1 MALPGNRDDREF
13 EKFKQVGSEP
23 AVMVDVVR
31 TVGGGGGG
39 SSATEY
45 TDDSSFTVASDKGNA
60 MGGIF
65 TTDSIDSGDFGVF
78 KINADRELSVVVEN
92 AGSIGSGSQYTDGTT
107 VAAQVGNVVLGTDGT
122 DLQFLSVASNGQ
134 LKVDSITNAV
144 AVTQSGTWNIGTVT
158 TLTTITNDV
167 SIDDGGNSIT
177 VDDGGTTLS
186 VDDAGGS
193 LTVDGTVSATQSGTW
208 NIGTLTTLT
217 SITNPVDVNLSDGAG
232 TSIGST
238 GGALD
243 INIASGTLAVTID
256 ESNDSILVYG
266 WDGSSNQKIKTDV
279 SGNLQVDVL
288 TQPALSESTDDI
300 LVYGWDGANN
310 KKLSTDASGQLQVDL
325 ASSIPTGTNS
335 IGNIATLTT
344 LTSITNNIK
353 TNLYDGSGTAITST
367 TVGAD
372 QGLDVNLVG
381 GTVTANIEG
390 DYVDDSAFT
399 VGTDIGLA
407 VGGIFTSDTIDSGDF
422 GVFKLNASRELATT
436 VENTVDTNVTN
447 ATLAVTQS
455 GTWNVGL
462 NAGTN
467 IIGKA
472 KITDGTNDLS
482 ITAGGEMPISDNGGS
497 ITVDGTV
504 GVTEIDTDD
513 LDTGAGT
520 DTQAIMGIAIPG
532 SGGHT
537 LWDKSIKLQDGSG
550 TSISSTANALDVNI
564 AASAVTITADIE
576 GDYVDDSAFTVTSD
590 KGLAVG
596 GVFTTDTINSG
607 DFGVFKLNADREL
620 GVFVGEALPTGS
632 NVIGAVTQSGTWDIS
647 DISGTISLPTGAA
660 TAAKQLAD
668 GHNVT
673 VDNASGASAVNIQD
687 GGNSITIDATA
698 LPLPT
703 GAATEV
709 TLAAVETD
717 TGSIDTKLTTT
728 NTKLTDI
735 ETNTDAL
742 AGVTSTGT
750 ALDVNVASGTIIA
763 NIEGDYVDDSAFAV
777 GSDKGLMVGGFFTTD
792 TIDSGDFGAFKIN
805 ADRELGVFLGEAI
818 PTGSNVIGAVTQSG
832 TWNVTDISGTI
843 SLPTG
848 AATEATLSSIDTD
861 TTTIATKVTDIET
874 NTDAL
879 ATVTKTTVG
888 ADTGL
893 DVNVIKGINVEV
905 DLDAADDSV
914 LVYGYD
920 GSSNQK
926 IKTDSSGN
934 VQVDV
939 VASLPTGTNSIGD
952 IATVATVTTIT
963 NDVSIDDGGNSITVD
978 NSTLSVVGGGTEAAA
993 QRVTLANNSTGVL
1006 SVDDNGGSLT
1016 VDGTVAATQSGAW
1029 TVSARGRITPYT
1041 EQSAGLPQ
1049 NSIAWN
1055 SAISGPILTKFRL
1068 LGITCKFGGIPT
1080 ANDFIV
1086 SLGSLAAPLANVTY
1100 WSVNPGTLGVTD
1112 LSWHPDGEII
1122 IDSTIGES
1130 LDIIWTNAV
1139 AQVDWGLRVVVE
1151 EVTP

>member
-1 MALPGNRDDREF
+1 MALPGNIDDREF
-13 EKFKQVGSEP
+13 EKFKEVGSEP

-39 SSATEY
+39 STATEF

-60 MGGIF
+60 VGGVF
-65 TTDSIDSGDFGVF
+65 TTDTIDSGDFGVF
-78 KINADRELSVVVEN
+78 KINANRELSVVVEN

-158 TLTTITNDV
+158 TVTSITNDV

-177 VDDGGTTLS
+177 VDDGGISLS

-193 LTVDGTVSATQSGTW
+193 LTVDGGVSATQSGTW

-232 TSIGST
+232 ASIGST
-238 GGALD
+238 AGALD

-256 ESNDSILVYG
+256 EANDSILVYG
-266 WDGSSNQKIKTDV
+266 WDGSANQKIKTDV

-310 KKLSTDASGQLQVDL
+310 QKLSTDVSGQLQVDL

-335 IGNIATLTT
+335 IGDIATITT

-353 TNLYDGSGTAITST
+353 TNLYDGSGTALTST
-367 TVGAD
+367 TSGAD
-372 QGLDVNLVG
+372 QGLDVNIVG
-381 GTVTANIEG
+381 GSTAGDQYTDGTVSAGGQKGTVAMGTDGTNLQFLSTNSSGRLQVDITSG
-390 DYVDDSAFT
+390 GGSNDSVITDDSAFT
-399 VGTDIGLA
+399 AASDKLTVIGGFYTTDLVDVGD
-407 VGGIFTSDTIDSGDF
+407 VGA
-422 GVFKLNASRELATT
+422 FKINASRELATT

-467 IIGKA
+467 LIGKA

-482 ITAGGEMPISDNGGS
+482 ITAGGLMPISDNGGS

-576 GDYVDDSAFTVTSD
+576 GDYVDDSAFTVASD

-620 GVFVGEALPTGS
+620 GVFVGESLPTGANTIGDVTVS
-632 NVIGAVTQSGTWDIS
+632 TLPSIPTGANVIGAVTQSGTWNVTNV
-647 DISGTISLPTGAA
+647 SGTISLPTGAA
-660 TAAKQLAD
+660 TSAKQLAD

-703 GAATEV
+703 GAATE
-709 TLAAVETD
+709 
-717 TGSIDTKLTTT
+717 
-728 NTKLTDI
+728 
-735 ETNTDAL
+735 
-742 AGVTSTGT
+742 
-750 ALDVNVASGTIIA
+750 
-763 NIEGDYVDDSAFAV
+763 
-777 GSDKGLMVGGFFTTD
+777 
-792 TIDSGDFGAFKIN
+792 
-805 ADRELGVFLGEAI
+805 
-818 PTGSNVIGAVTQSG
+818 
-832 TWNVTDISGTI
+832 
-843 SLPTG
+843 
-848 AATEATLSSIDTD
+848 ATLSSIDTD
-861 TTTIATKVTDIET
+861 TSTIATKVTDIET

-893 DVNVIKGINVEV
+893 DVNVIQGINVEV

-926 IKTDSSGN
+926 IKTDASGN
-934 VQVDV
+934 VQVDI

-952 IATVATVTTIT
+952 IANIT
-963 NDVSIDDGGNSITVD
+963 NVVSVDDNGGSLTVD
-978 NSTLSVVGGGTEAAA
+978 NSTLSVLGGGTEATA
-993 QRVTLANNSTGVL
+993 QRVTIANDSTGVL

-1016 VDGTVAATQSGAW
+1016 VDGTVAATQSGSW
-1029 TVSARGRITPYT
+1029 TITSRGRITPYT
-1041 EQSAGLPQ
+1041 EISVGIPQ

-1055 SAISGPILTKFRL
+1055 SAISGTILTKFRL
-1068 LGITCKFGGIPT
+1068 LGITCKFGGVPT
-1080 ANDFIV
+1080 ANDFVV
-1086 SLGSLAAPLANVTY
+1086 SLNSVASPLLNVNY
-1100 WSVNPGTLGVTD
+1100 WSVNPGTLGLTD
-1112 LSWHPDGEII
+1112 ISWHPDGEII